1 LALAASILVLDADS
15 VAGLA
20 VVQSL
25 GAAGY
30 ACILGATT
38 NDAPA
43 FASRYAHGQ
52 ALYPDPLKDAE
63 AFKDWLRGWLRAHDV
78 SLIIPTTECTL
89 GPLAAMRDEPEV
101 AGKAALHPPAALET
115 ALDKEKLRRLAA
127 ELGVPTPASAYVQR
141 VEELEDPHIAG
152 WLAQGG
158 VVVKATVSKAW
169 NGARAYEFPTK
180 IAPDGDELR
189 RLVAARVRHVPVQV
203 QEWMPGHGVGIELLA
218 HQGEIV
224 LHIAHERLH
233 EVPLTGGGSSY
244 RRTIEPPPAV
254 YGDAQKL
261 ARALGL
267 HGVAMVEF
275 RFDPA
280 SGRHWLMEINMRF
293 WGSLPLAAFAGVDF
307 PRALADMLIGGRV
320 PVQPHVRLG
329 VTARNVSRDLE
340 WMKLVRKRRG
350 QATRFELTRPLGRSL
365 LEWSRVLT
373 GRETW
378 DGARLADPAPFGR
391 ELQRLVRKETRT
403 IKGKLEKAIA
413 LKRAPAQTA
422 ARRAQFASAT
432 HVLVLCHG
440 NICRSPYV
448 AARLAEHPVPGRE
461 IRSAGF
467 YREPNRPTPD
477 DVQQVARRRGVDL
490 SAHRSRVVTEADLAW
505 ADAILLMD
513 HRNHVSLAEA
523 GRHHLGKVLWMG
535 ALDGR
540 DVEIDDPYG
549 TSDAEIEAVLARLDA
564 CTAAL
569 SNRA

>member
-1 LALAASILVLDADS
+1 MAESILILDADS

-30 ACILGATT
+30 ACILGAT
-38 NDAPA
+38 NDDAPA
-43 FASRYAHGQ
+43 FASRYARNK
-52 ALYPDPLKDAE
+52 ALYPDPLADAE
-63 AFKDWLRGWLRAHDV
+63 AFKDWLRAWLREHDV

-141 VEELEDPHIAG
+141 IEELEDPRIAG

-169 NGARAYEFPTK
+169 NGGRAYEFPTK
-180 IAPDGDELR
+180 IAADRDELR

-218 HQGEIV
+218 HRGEIV

-244 RRTIEPPPAV
+244 RRTIAPPV
-254 YGDAQKL
+254 GLYGDAQKL
-261 ARALGL
+261 ARALAL

-320 PVQPHVRLG
+320 PTQPQVRLG

-340 WMKLVRKRRG
+340 WLKLVRKRQGR
-350 QATRFELTRPLGRSL
+350 ATRFELTRPLGPSL
-365 LEWSRVLT
+365 LEWGRVLT

-378 DGARLADPAPFGR
+378 DGARLTDPAPFAR
-391 ELQRLVRKETRT
+391 ELQRLAKKEART
-403 IKGKLEKAIA
+403 IAAKVEKALA
-413 LKRAPAQTA
+413 LKRAPALTKQRFQRFA
-422 ARRAQFASAT
+422 DARR
-432 HVLVLCHG
+432 VLVLCHG

-448 AARLAEHPVPGRE
+448 AARLVERAVPGGE
-461 IRSAGF
+461 VRSAGF
-467 YREPNRPTPD
+467 YPEPDRSTPD

-490 SAHRSRVVTEADLAW
+490 SAHRSRVVTEPDLAW
-505 ADAILLMD
+505 ADAIILMD
-513 HRNHVSLAEA
+513 HRNYASLAEA
-523 GRHHLGKVLWMG
+523 GRPHLDKVVWLG
-535 ALDGR
+535 ALDGG

-549 TSDAEIEAVLARLDA
+549 SSDAEIDAVLARLDA
-564 CTAAL
+564 CVTAL
-569 SNRA
+569 GH

>member
-1 LALAASILVLDADS
+1 MAESILILDADS

-30 ACILGATT
+30 RCILGATRD
-38 NDAPA
+38 DAPA
-43 FASRYAHGQ
+43 FASRYARGA

-63 AFKDWLRGWLRAHDV
+63 AFKEWLRGWLRAVDV
-78 SLIIPTTECTL
+78 ALIIPTTECTL

-115 ALDKEKLRRLAA
+115 ALDKEKLRRLAS
-127 ELGVPTPASAYVQR
+127 ELGVPTPASAYVER
-141 VEELEDPHIAG
+141 VEDLEDPRIRE

-180 IAPDGDELR
+180 IAADGDELR

-218 HQGEIV
+218 HRGEIV
-224 LHIAHERLH
+224 LHIAHERIH

-244 RRTIEPPPAV
+244 RRTIEAPAAL
-254 YGDAQKL
+254 YAGAQKL

-307 PRALADMLIGGRV
+307 PRALADLLVGGRI
-320 PVQPHVRLG
+320 PAQPHVRLG

-340 WMKLVRKRRG
+340 WLKLVRKRQG
-350 QATRFELTRPLGRSL
+350 KSNRFELTRPLGRSL
-365 LEWSRVLT
+365 LEWGRVLT

-378 DGARLADPAPFGR
+378 DGARLTDPAPFAR
-391 ELQRLVRKETRT
+391 ELQRLAQKEART
-403 IKGKLEKAIA
+403 IAAKMQKAIV
-413 LKRAPAQTA
+413 LKRAPALTKQRLA
-422 ARRAQFASAT
+422 GFGSARRI
-432 HVLVLCHG
+432 LVLCHG

-448 AARLAEHPVPGRE
+448 AARLAERAIPGRE

-467 YREPNRPTPD
+467 YPEPNRSTPD
-477 DVQQVARRRGVDL
+477 DVQDVARRRGVDL
-490 SAHRSRVVTEADLAW
+490 SAHRSSVVTESDLTW
-505 ADAILLMD
+505 ADAVILMD
-513 HRNHVSLAEA
+513 HRNYASLAEV
-523 GRHHLGKVLWMG
+523 GPHHLDKVLWLG
-535 ALDGR
+535 ALDGAGI
-540 DVEIDDPYG
+540 ELDDPYG
-549 TSDAEIEAVLARLDA
+549 TSDAEIDAVLGRLDI
-564 CTAAL
+564 CVTAL
-569 SNRA
+569 GG